1 MGQGMPKAQPS
12 VSIEQPWA
20 GFPSTSCS
28 IPQHPAV
35 GPAISLGCTN
45 EESSVHG
52 FMYVEVQASQ
62 GTRPQTQRDT
72 ECCPEA
78 GRVRQMYPEF
88 ALSPDP
94 ELLILPGSQGVG
106 KPMELPRAQS
116 WARKVKNG
124 QVVEGKKPPHH
135 SPSSQDFG

>member
-1 MGQGMPKAQPS
+1 
-12 VSIEQPWA
+12 
-20 GFPSTSCS
+20 
-28 IPQHPAV
+28 
-35 GPAISLGCTN
+35 
-45 EESSVHG
+45 
-52 FMYVEVQASQ
+52 MYVEVQASQ

-116 WARKVKNG
+116 WARKVENG
-124 QVVEGKKPPHH
+124 QVAEGKGGEERMFKFQMVQRWELRKQCCNL
-135 SPSSQDFG
+135 SKDRQKTVKKQKRLNITA